1 MPRAKNSVATRKRRK
16 KVLKMAKG
24 YRGPKS
30 DCFRPANEQVMHSLQ
45 YAYRDRRARKS
56 DFRRLWIS
64 RINAAAREH
73 GMSYSKFI
81 NGLRNAGVEVD
92 RKILAEIAINDTEAF
107 AELVEVAAGN
117 KEKAP
122 EAKNKAASAPKSADT
137 EAKVEEDSQPDADE
151 VKKADE
157 AAG

>member
-1 MPRAKNSVATRKRRK
+1 MPRVKNSVATRQRRK

-30 DCFRPANEQVMHSLQ
+30 DCFKPANEQVMHSLQ

-73 GMSYSKFI
+73 GVSYSKFI
-81 NGLRNAGVEVD
+81 SGLRKAGVEVD
-92 RKILAEIAINDTEAF
+92 RKILAEIAINDPDAF
-107 AELVEVAAGN
+107 AELVEVAAGS

-122 EAKNKAASAPKSADT
+122 GAKKKAASAPKSADT
-137 EAKVEEDSQPDADE
+137 EAKVGKGSQSAADE

-157 AAG
+157 ATG